1 MLDAHIACTDAF
13 LHVCCSYSKLRR
25 HINLSR
31 FPASMP
37 SENSS
42 APDLTE
48 RLNNFEPVSR
58 DESAKPPDTAFADQ
72 FLKVFRRMAKT
83 QFRTQQKADLS
94 ARKVEEHLS
103 ARSDL
108 LDNLK
113 SDRAKLEDK
122 NEQLQRF
129 ILEVVDLITGFE
141 KTAQNT
147 NNPEMQ
153 SAAATMTKALEQNMK
168 KIGMQ
173 EIPAVGQEPDGI
185 YHFVLNTTEA
195 EKAEDADRIVEVVQP
210 GYTLHGEVV
219 RKANVIVA
227 K

>member
-1 MLDAHIACTDAF
+1 M
-13 LHVCCSYSKLRR
+13 SSKTSEAP
-25 HINLSR
+25 N
-31 FPASMP
+31 PA
-37 SENSS
+37 
-42 APDLTE
+42 D
-48 RLNNFEPVSR
+48 RLKEFEPVSR
-58 DESAKPPDTAFADQ
+58 PESAESPDTAFADQ

-83 QFRTQQKADLS
+83 QFRAQQKADLS

-113 SDRAKLEDK
+113 SDRAQLEDR

-129 ILEVVDLITGFE
+129 ILDVMDLITGFK
-141 KTAQNT
+141 KTAEST
-147 NNPEMQ
+147 DSADMR
-153 SAAATMTKALEQNMK
+153 SAAATMTETLQQNMK

-173 EIPAVGQEPDGI
+173 EIPAVGEEPDGV
-185 YHFVLNTTEA
+185 YHFVLDTTSA
-195 EKAEDADRIVEVVQP
+195 EHEEEQDRIVEVVQP
-210 GYTLHGEVV
+210 GYTLHGEVI